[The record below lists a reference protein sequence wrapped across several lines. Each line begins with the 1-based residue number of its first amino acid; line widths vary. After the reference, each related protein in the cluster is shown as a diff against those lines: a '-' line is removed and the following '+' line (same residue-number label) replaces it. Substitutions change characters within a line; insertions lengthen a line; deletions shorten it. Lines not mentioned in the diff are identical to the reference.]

1 MHFCERFENIPT
13 SLSESYAEGANDAFV
28 FVPHY
33 KLMLLIYFKPN
44 ADNALLDECDFAKFV
59 QLVNQDVVLE
69 IVAWLKVSKEALH
82 ELTVCFVIPCIKA
95 LSYFQGSPKS

>member
-44 ADNALLDECDFAKFV
+44 ADDALLDECDFAKFV
-59 QLVNQDVVLE
+59 QLVNQDVVLG
-69 IVAWLKVSKEALH
+69 VLAWLQVSKEARH
-82 ELTVCFVIPCIKA
+82 ELTVWFVVPGEIA
-95 LSYFQGSPKS
+95 LSYSHV